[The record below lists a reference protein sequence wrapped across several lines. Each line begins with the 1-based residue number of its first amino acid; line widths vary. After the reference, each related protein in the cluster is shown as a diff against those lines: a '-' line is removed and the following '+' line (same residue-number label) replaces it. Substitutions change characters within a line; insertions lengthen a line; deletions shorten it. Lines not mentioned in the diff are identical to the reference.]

1 MYKILCDG
9 EIFCDSRLEELAIIN
24 PTGTVGANAAG
35 TFSFTIAPDHPHY
48 DMIKRKS
55 SIISVYRDSE
65 DEPIFQGICSTESV
79 DFFGQKTLSFE
90 GELTYFND
98 SVQRQAHYSSRTPRQ
113 LLEALVSVHNSQ
125 VGANKQF
132 TVGIVTVTGSLTCYT
147 NYESTMTCLK
157 EDLIDDLGGYIRIRY
172 ANGVKY
178 IDYLADGARTSNQTI
193 RLGQNLLDYTSNI
206 DNTQIATCIIP
217 LGAKQS
223 TQEVSGLDA
232 YLTIKSAAQDNYHPS
247 GADYVYSQA
256 AVNSFGWISKVVNW
270 DDVTVVSNLLSK
282 AEDYLQNIQFNNVA
296 LQVAAVDLAKIN
308 DSFDAFRVL
317 DKIRVISEPHGMN
330 RLFLATEYSFN
341 LNSPEADSITLGTNV
356 VSSLSSATAEAVQAS
371 KKAATTNFVESA
383 IANATALIT
392 GSDGGYVLINRDED
406 GQPFEILIMDTPSID
421 TATNVWRW
429 NVNGLGYSSTGYDGT
444 YATAITMDGH
454 IIADYLGGN
463 QIEGLKFVCGGSYS
477 RYPSDYSSS
486 DLTRLHS
493 IITRD
498 IEPTEDD
505 YERYDFNLDGVLDAL
520 DAIVLNNLL
529 NGRRDSVDYDTT
541 CTIEAGNYLN
551 VIKMANLSMTP
562 NGIRTK
568 NGKFTNRLII
578 DGTVFVK
585 TNDSVVEYK
594 DGSTQKI
601 TLSGHTF
608 EFINGILVD
617 YR

>member
-24 PTGTVGANAAG
+24 PAGTVGANAAG

-125 VGANKQF
+125 VGADKQF

-178 IDYLADGARTSNQTI
+178 VDYLADGARTSNQTI

-463 QIEGLKFVCGGSYS
+463 QIEGLKFTCGGSYS

-493 IITRD
+493 IITGD

-505 YERYDFNLDGVLDAL
+505 YERYDFNLDGILDAL

-585 TNDSVVEYK
+585 TNDSAVEYK
-594 DGSTQKI
+594 DGSTKTI

-608 EFINGILVD
+608 EFINGILVN

>member
-24 PTGTVGANAAG
+24 PAGTVGANAAG

-125 VGANKQF
+125 VGADKQF

-223 TQEVSGLDA
+223 AQEVSGLDA

-493 IITRD
+493 IITGD

-505 YERYDFNLDGVLDAL
+505 YERYDFNLDGILDAL

-594 DGSTQKI
+594 DGSTKTI

-608 EFINGILVD
+608 EFINGILVN
-617 YR
+617 YS